1 MRLAVSRPTTQ
12 SERIYA
18 LEEARKADGERLGT
32 METQLKEIH
41 DLLFGAK
48 AILWFLGKVLA
59 WVGGPS
65 AIAGAV
71 YVAWRF
77 VTAR

>member
-1 MRLAVSRPTTQ
+1 MRLATSRPTTQ

-18 LEEARKADGERLGT
+18 LEEGRKADAERLGK

-41 DLLFGAK
+41 DLLFGAR
-48 AILWFLGKVLA
+48 AIIWFVGKVLA

-65 AIAGAV
+65 AIAGAAF
-71 YVAWRF
+71 VAWKTF
-77 VTAR
+77 VR